1 MYRAR
6 EYKFF
11 DLARFDIEEYEHYE
25 QVENGDLNWYMD
37 GKFVAF
43 AGPHAER
50 QFSPGGYHTLR
61 PDDYVSYFKRKN
73 VTLVVRLNKPYYDA
87 KKFTNHGIDHMD
99 LYFLDGSNP
108 PDHILAK
115 FISRCEETPG
125 AVAVH
130 CKAGLGRTGTCI
142 AAYMMKHFKLTAE
155 EIIGWMRIVRPGSVI
170 GPQQQ
175 FLKDIQN
182 RMWRDGENIRY
193 RPVSSLPA
201 VVSAKE
207 EAYDGNARATAS
219 RPGSSGSQGMNANLP
234 SAPVTPQSSSATKRF
249 SKLTISTPNA
259 TTTPIS
265 KLNASSPTIAAP
277 SNLSA
282 SYSANGKQPSQP
294 MQALT
299 SSQKSA
305 GSYMSPSA
313 GSSRPSSRGHVR
325 PEPGSAK
332 EETDKDGSQ
341 GDLLRLRRQQHLQ
354 NSAVYSLA
362 SSSPSTATPPKN
374 RLSFGFTAEV
384 SSNTKINYSNG
395 NVVDSAP
402 QSGNNTPNS
411 SSRPRSRLGGFL
423 SAWNK

>member
-87 KKFTNHGIDHMD
+87 KKFTNNGIDHMD

-115 FISRCEETPG
+115 FIAKCEETPG

-193 RPVSSLPA
+193 RPTSSLPA

-207 EAYDGNARATAS
+207 EAYDSNPRASAS
-219 RPGSSGSQGMNANLP
+219 RPGSSGSQGMNTNLP
-234 SAPVTPQSSSATKRF
+234 SAPVTPQSSSTTKRF
-249 SKLTISTPNA
+249 SKLTISSPSN
-259 TTTPIS
+259 TTPIS
-265 KLNASSPTIAAP
+265 KLNASSPANITP
-277 SNLSA
+277 SLSTT
-282 SYSANGKQPSQP
+282 YSANGKQPAQP
-294 MQALT
+294 MT
-299 SSQKSA
+299 SSQKSSA
-305 GSYMSPSA
+305 SYISPSA

-325 PEPGSAK
+325 PDASSTK

-384 SSNTKINYSNG
+384 SSNSKISYNG
-395 NVVDSAP
+395 NVGDNSAP